1 MNQNTGL
8 NRDTLDKYH
17 TNLNISRECIKTISE
32 KLDITTND
40 LVIEPGAGNGSFID
54 GIKTL
59 TPHYYFYDIEPEHE
73 EIVQQDYLTFDY
85 SVIVGKHRKIH
96 IIGNPPFGRQGTLA
110 KKFIKKSLEFCDTL
124 SFILP
129 KSFKKQSYLKIFPLQ
144 FHLVYEYDLP
154 KDCFVINGTTTHDVP
169 CVFQIWEKK
178 KYMRMISDILV
189 PNNYRFVNRDEEHD
203 ISFRR
208 VGFKAGEISRNTEDK
223 SIQSHYFIKFDIEL
237 SDELFDR
244 LCVIEYPCKDDTI
257 GAKSISKQELI
268 KEFNIYTV

>member
-1 MNQNTGL
+1 MIQNTGL

-17 TNLNISRECIKTISE
+17 TNPKISRKCIKTISE

-40 LVIEPGAGNGSFID
+40 LVIEPGAGNGSFIK

-73 EIVQQDYLTFDY
+73 EIIQQDYLTFDY
-85 SVIVGKHRKIH
+85 STIVDKYNKIH
-96 IIGNPPFGRQGTLA
+96 VIGNPPFGRQGTLA
-110 KKFIKKSLEFCDTL
+110 RKFIKKSLEFCDTL

-129 KSFKKQSYLKIFPLQ
+129 KSFKKQSYLNMFPLQ
-144 FHLVYEYDLP
+144 FHLVHYYDLP
-154 KDCFVINGTTTHDVP
+154 KDSFVINGTTTYDVP

-178 KYMRMISDILV
+178 NYMRMINEILV
-189 PNNYRFVNRDEEHD
+189 PNNYRFVKKEEEHD

-208 VGFKAGEISRNTEDK
+208 VGFKAGEISVNTENK
-223 SIQSHYFIKFDIEL
+223 SIQSHYFIKFDVEL
-237 SDELFDR
+237 TDEL
-244 LCVIEYPCKDDTI
+244 LGILSNIEYPCKYNTV
-257 GAKSISKQELI
+257 GPKSISKQELI